1 MVYVWW
7 FDYSRKEHVG
17 YIQAKLGT
25 YQDVLEQ
32 HVIQISEWY
41 PQSSSNEAMSN
52 AGIYFHNQPP
62 EPNDT
67 FSFAVTPDVVQN
79 GYLFFWS
86 ALTNGRGKHL
96 DTAKYPYIKS
106 RLSIFTVN
114 PGEVY
119 HFHLI
124 GVGNILFQYQSV
136 DEHQLR
142 VIATDGYTLF
152 SLYPLIT

>member
-1 MVYVWW
+1 MK
-7 FDYSRKEHVG
+7 D
-17 YIQAKLGT
+17 IQAKLGT

-41 PQSSSNEAMSN
+41 PQSSSNKAMSN
-52 AGIYFHNQPP
+52 AGSIYFHNQPP

-67 FSFAVTPDVVQN
+67 FSFAVTPDGVQN

-114 PGEVY
+114 
-119 HFHLI
+119 LA
-124 GVGNILFQYQSV
+124 
-136 DEHQLR
+136 R
-142 VIATDGYTLF
+142 
-152 SLYPLIT
+152 